1 MLHMFLPFD
10 QHFDSG
16 FGAVADSFRYSANAL
31 NDNPQDAGLNSHL
44 PISFLYR
51 HAIELY
57 LKSGV
62 ILLHRKFSIPYG
74 DTPSNGEPS
83 VLVKQKRQ
91 PLHRVHSLDPLYTE
105 VRALLTALAEPLSQ
119 VPGTQA
125 EDWVLPTE
133 LDELIAIIEA
143 TDASSTFFRYPV
155 TKDAERDSEKS
166 TIRRDEVESMVER
179 MHGDG
184 PSVKAMLILNDEGEV
199 VEAYSH
205 DDTTNKDVITT
216 LRQAA
221 DTLHDMRAMMS
232 YTLVGGR

>member
-16 FGAVADSFRYSANAL
+16 FGAVADSFRYSADAL
-31 NDNPQDAGLNSHL
+31 TDHPHGSGLNSHL

-57 LKSGV
+57 LKSGI

-74 DTPSNGEPS
+74 DTPPDGEPS

-91 PLHRVHSLDPLYTE
+91 PLHRVHSLSPLYEE
-105 VRALLTALAEPLSQ
+105 VCSLLAALAEPLSH
-119 VPGTQA
+119 VPRTA
-125 EDWVLPTE
+125 PEDWVLPKE
-133 LDELIAIIEA
+133 LDAWIASIEA

-155 TKDAERDSEKS
+155 TKDAERDSQKS

-184 PSVKAMLILNDEGEV
+184 PSVKAMLMVNDDGEV

-205 DDTTNKDVITT
+205 DDTANKDVIAI
-216 LRQAA
+216 LRKSA
-221 DTLHDMRAMMS
+221 DTLHDMHAMMS